1 EGSGAAPPGSPPADG
16 LRFRLEENF
25 TVTYCTVR
33 RPDEDGDLTDA
44 EVIAVRTAGLGGAG
58 EGDVRQGLTRR
69 PLAPDEDSPSAAR
82 DRRRTAHPTRFA
94 LIAALT
100 KAAAYL
106 IPLLGLGALFSGV
119 LEPVIAWIVRTVSP

>member
-1 EGSGAAPPGSPPADG
+1 VGPGETSGAGRGEEVGDGPREEHGGGPRDEPGGPVREGSGAAPPGSPPADG

-58 EGDVRQGLTRR
+58 EVDVRQGLTR
-69 PLAPDEDSPSAAR
+69 
-82 DRRRTAHPTRFA
+82 
-94 LIAALT
+94 
-100 KAAAYL
+100 
-106 IPLLGLGALFSGV
+106 
-119 LEPVIAWIVRTVSP
+119 